1 MGNFKNA
8 IKIVRANVFTNF
20 KKTFIS
26 TIFPLVDKNIK
37 KIENFQFFAE
47 KSIFSSD
54 VHKKNSSKIAIK
66 KVDFLPFLTNFFEFL
81 IFLSKSRR
89 ILDMMVFL

>member
-1 MGNFKNA
+1 MDHFKNA
-8 IKIVRANVFTNF
+8 VKIVRANVFTRF
-20 KKTFIS
+20 KKTLIS
-26 TIFPLVDKNIK
+26 TIFRLTDKNIK

-66 KVDFLPFLTNFFEFL
+66 KVDFLPLFTNFFEFL
-81 IFLSKSRR
+81 LFLSKSRR